1 MMTKGEVKRTP
12 KGIKLGRAKLP
23 TPCVDCGQKID
34 ASKGWYRD
42 GKKDRCLECGER
54 RIFGKKR
61 D

>member
-1 MMTKGEVKRTP
+1 MPSKTGK
-12 KGIKLGRAKLP
+12 RAKLP